1 MTAPLLTVGGT
12 TLLASLLV
20 GALLFRPP
28 RPADPRAIGARSPSP
43 AMVREPEA
51 TRITAESLT
60 PVVLTDPFRVS
71 RAPAAVAYD
80 PVDPAPT
87 PSAPPV
93 RPVWVVTGILW
104 GRRPVAFVEGAPGQE
119 ASRLVAVDDTLA
131 GYRIRRIE
139 PHAVV
144 IRGPDTTWVVP
155 LREPWQ

>member
-1 MTAPLLTVGGT
+1 MTTPLLTLAGA
-12 TLLASLLV
+12 TLLAGLLL
-20 GALLFRPP
+20 GAVVFRPS
-28 RPADPRAIGARSPSP
+28 RPADLRAVGTP
-43 AMVREPEA
+43 APASAPEPA
-51 TRITAESLT
+51 AARITAESLT

-80 PVDPAPT
+80 PVAPAPT

-104 GRRPVAFVEGAPGQE
+104 GRQPVAFVEGAPGQE
-119 ASRLVAVDDTLA
+119 AARLVAVDDTLA

-144 IRGPDTTWVVP
+144 IRGPDTTWVIP